1 MLTLTDH
8 LSAVPPW
15 LVAVLMVAAG
25 WMTARLAQMLTAK
38 ALLFFHFNA
47 FCDRTGLTE
56 ALRKGDVTRSPCEL
70 AGRGI
75 YWLILVGSLLEA
87 ARYLDI
93 GVAVALRQRVI
104 SAVPG
109 FVSAVLLLAVGL
121 ILVSFAAG
129 TVRTLSRNAGS
140 PYANLWSRITRWT
153 GTILVLELA
162 GEQAEI
168 RGSVF
173 IGVLYIF
180 IAALALG
187 LALAFG
193 LGCKD
198 LARSA
203 MEKWIATLKESHR
216 DATKSD
222 LEG

>member
-1 MLTLTDH
+1 MPTLTDY

-25 WMTARLAQMLTAK
+25 WVTAHLAQMLTAK
-38 ALLFFHFNA
+38 ALLFFRFNA

-75 YWLILVGSLLEA
+75 YWLILIGSLLEA

-109 FVSAVLLLAVGL
+109 FVSAVLILAVGL
-121 ILVSFAAG
+121 ILVSFTAG

-140 PYANLWSRITRWT
+140 PYANLWARITRWT
-153 GTILVLELA
+153 GTLLVLALA

-193 LGCKD
+193 LGCRD
-198 LARSA
+198 MARNA
-203 MEKWIATLKESHR
+203 MEKWIANLKESHR
-216 DATKSD
+216 DTPKAD